1 MRCVYAAIYTPP
13 PASQYTGGSP
23 SPPPQGAEERIG
35 RLRQLPGQYCVPCF
49 LDLPNRLKFGSS
61 LLSDLKTLLFV
72 QIIMFSFSD
81 FCVLQNDGDCGE
93 QCLGPDLDPLNLDL
107 L

>member
-1 MRCVYAAIYTPP
+1 MF
-13 PASQYTGGSP
+13 SG
-23 SPPPQGAEERIG
+23 
-35 RLRQLPGQYCVPCF
+35 F
-49 LDLPNRLKFGSS
+49 PNRLQFGSS

-81 FCVLQNDGDCGE
+81 FCVLQNDGACGE